1 MQFYISADNS
11 SGCKYDTKED
21 FLKAMSDM
29 VDECIAKDIVI
40 FDVSVD
46 ASTAALAGGGIQ
58 VKNGTIKVRQWAAA
72 ICGML
77 EDYLEENDLMI
88 PDADREGEEDEA
100 FLFGDTYDT
109 LEDTVVIQLADL
121 ASPHHKDHPSIKNVA
136 SIICMEFE
144 RVIQKGV
151 AALPSSDSKSGVSG
165 YKLKP
170 EVMPLVS
177 RFVDYVNEHPNCTL
191 DKDGY
196 STPYAEEVV
205 DEITWRVYNHYWL
218 E

>member
-21 FLKAMSDM
+21 FLKAMSNM
-29 VDECIAKDIVI
+29 IDECIAKGIVI

-58 VKNGTIKVRQWAAA
+58 AENGVIKVRQWAAA
-72 ICGML
+72 ICGIL
-77 EDYLEENDLMI
+77 EGHLAEHNLMI
-88 PDADREGEEDEA
+88 PDANREGEEDEA
-100 FLFGDTYDT
+100 FLFGDSYNT

-121 ASPHHKDHPSIKNVA
+121 TSPHRGDRPSVKNVA

-151 AALPSSDSKSGVSG
+151 AALPASDSKSEVSG

-170 EVMPLVS
+170 EVMTLVS
-177 RFVDYVNEHPNCTL
+177 RFVDCVNEHPNCTL

-196 STPYAEEVV
+196 STPNVEESA
-205 DEITWRVYNHYWL
+205 RS
-218 E
+218 